1 MMATIVGTT
10 LNRRMVFASALAT
23 GAALVL
29 PQRIAAASLAIQ
41 AERQFTL
48 AGPDGRE
55 IRVSEWPSQGMARA
69 TVLFSHGAGSAP
81 HFYAELFPHWQAE
94 GVHILAPLHVDSA
107 EHPRTKDFPGLAS
120 WKARIEDM
128 RALSAHVG
136 KREWIAAGHSYGGLV
151 ALTMGGAAA
160 VVPAGLSGPLSDP
173 HARAVV
179 AFSPPAPIPALCT
192 AQGYAA
198 LAVPALVQT
207 GTKDIV
213 PGITTT
219 DGEGWR
225 GHLVPYEAAAAGGHR
240 YGLVL
245 DGVDHYFGGAICR
258 YDLPGPKQLDQ
269 LADAARIS
277 ALFVDAFGRGDRR
290 ARARLDGLVRDELPV
305 RLMRK

>member
-1 MMATIVGTT
+1 MKMS
-10 LNRRMVFASALAT
+10 RRDMLAGSGALLAASQAGAMASAP
-23 GAALVL
+23 VV
-29 PQRIAAASLAIQ
+29 
-41 AERQFTL
+41 ERQFTL

-55 IRVSEWPSQGMARA
+55 VRISEWKPRGKAKAQI
-69 TVLFSHGAGSAP
+69 LFSHGAASSP
-81 HFYAELFPHWQAE
+81 RFYE
-94 GVHILAPLHVDSA
+94 GVFAPWAAAGFQILAPLHVDSV

-128 RALSAHVG
+128 RVLSAYVG
-136 KREWIAAGHSYGGLV
+136 QRPWIAAGHSYGGLV

-160 VVPAGLSGPLSDP
+160 VVPEGLSGPLSDP
-173 HARAVV
+173 NVRAVV

-213 PGITTT
+213 PGITATN
-219 DGEGWR
+219 GEGWR
-225 GHLVPYEAAAAGGHR
+225 GHLMPFEAAAAGSHR

-258 YDLPGPKQLDQ
+258 YDLPGPKQVEQ

-277 ALFVDAFGRGDRR
+277 TLFVDAFGRADRR
-290 ARARLDGLVRDELPV
+290 ARVKLDGLVRDELPV